1 MSDLLASFCWLGKFL
16 QVNQKLQKKKKKKT
30 AETCGQIEKC
40 CLLKYEILNN
50 LYFV

>member
-16 QVNQKLQKKKKKKT
+16 QVNQKLQKKKKKY